1 MRVLGFWIK
10 IGYSINSTFIF
21 NLNFYSRIPFH
32 YVNICIRNQ
41 LLLIY
46 QKEKNSRYS
55 VIFSIFLYQ
64 QFHYLLLNRS
74 NNVRVF
80 IIFHTIH
87 RPWKYWTQLNT
98 LFVDGSGHLKTFCV
112 HHTYI
117 CQERLLLSYDVNRAE
132 WDNCKSRFRKQNIS
146 F

>member
-1 MRVLGFWIK
+1 M
-10 IGYSINSTFIF
+10 
-21 NLNFYSRIPFH
+21 H
-32 YVNICIRNQ
+32 QNQ

-55 VIFSIFLYQ
+55 VIFGIFLYQ

-112 HHTYI
+112 HHIYIYVKKGSYYHMTSIERNGIIVNLDSVNKTYLFKLYRYI
-117 CQERLLLSYDVNRAE
+117 CIHWRLKRLN
-132 WDNCKSRFRKQNIS
+132 
-146 F
+146 